1 MNKLNIQLK
10 KIEHFVKYPSM
21 IPYIGQ
27 DYELDLHK
35 KLLLIG
41 ESNYLPEESE
51 IHLDDKK
58 WYKSSEDDLT
68 DEEIEW
74 INCRG
79 LLECNWDS
87 PGHFIYRELNRS
99 LQEVLPISTVDNKTR
114 AISHCAFM
122 NCFQRPSTTGNSIKN
137 LCTRMDIDESN
148 KTKSSVIEIIKPD
161 IVIFVSKLSWD
172 LVGKNYKDNRFDF
185 VCHPGTGG
193 RYWHNNKYPHGK
205 RKFIQILKKRF
216 IFHFNKTTLIH
227 KEESHEK

>member
-1 MNKLNIQLK
+1 MNKLINQLEK
-10 KIEHFVKYPSM
+10 KEHFVKYPSM

-27 DYELDLHK
+27 DFESDIHK

-41 ESNYLPEESE
+41 ESNYLPDDSE
-51 IHLDDKK
+51 IHLDDRK

-99 LQEVLPISTVDNKTR
+99 LQEVLPISEIENKKR
-114 AISHCAFM
+114 SISHCAFM
-122 NCFQRPSTTGNSIKN
+122 NCFQRPSTTGNSIKR
-137 LCTRMDIDESN
+137 LCTRMDINESK
-148 KTKSSVIEIIKPD
+148 KTISSVIKIIKPD
-161 IVIFVSKLSWD
+161 IVIFVSKISRD
-172 LVGKNYKDNRFDF
+172 LVGNKYKGEDYYMDF

-205 RKFIQILKKRF
+205 RKFIKILKKRF
-216 IFHFNKTTLIH
+216 VTP
-227 KEESHEK
+227 